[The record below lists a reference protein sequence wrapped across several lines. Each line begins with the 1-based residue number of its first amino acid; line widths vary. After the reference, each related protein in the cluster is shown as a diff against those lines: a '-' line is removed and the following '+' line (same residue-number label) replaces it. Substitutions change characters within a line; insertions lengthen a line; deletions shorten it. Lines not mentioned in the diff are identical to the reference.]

1 MRKLLENKVAIVTGA
16 GAGIGKATTKLFTI
30 EGAVVYALDIKG
42 MQWVTEEGYD
52 ANQIVPVELDI
63 CDFATVKEVVMAAK
77 KAYGH
82 IDVLANIAGLISYEL
97 MPMIDYEKFRKM
109 LDVNVVALIHLMSLV
124 SRIMAREQSGSIINM
139 ASMVGEKGS
148 KGQLSYAA
156 TKGAVIAAT
165 KSAAKE
171 LAESPLTRITGG
183 ISKLA
188 FKGNVENLAKET
200 INQIE
205 IYGGGSDVLTG
216 DIESFSVSTGL
227 AYIRINYANLSGN
240 IETLG
245 VCTGLTN
252 IGLEGSL
259 QVVGTVEG
267 LLDAMFTNGRRSG
280 QVTVNVKGT
289 SATYNGNVPTSDLVA
304 TFTNSGWTIA

>member
-16 GAGIGKATTKLFTI
+16 GAGIGKATTKLFAI

-63 CDFATVKEVVMAAK
+63 CDFATVKEVVMTAK
-77 KAYGH
+77 KVYGH

-109 LDVNVVALIHLMSLV
+109 LDVNVVALVHLMSLV
-124 SRIMAREQSGSIINM
+124 SRIMTRQQSGSIINM

-171 LAESPLTRITGG
+171 LAESHIRVNAIAPGMVGSDRFKAVLEEKFAQKINDIPFGRLAEPEEVANFCLFLASDQSKYITGQIIG
-183 ISKLA
+183 ID
-188 FKGNVENLAKET
+188 
-200 INQIE
+200 
-205 IYGGGSDVLTG
+205 GGA
-216 DIESFSVSTGL
+216 I
-227 AYIRINYANLSGN
+227 I
-240 IETLG
+240 
-245 VCTGLTN
+245 
-252 IGLEGSL
+252 
-259 QVVGTVEG
+259 
-267 LLDAMFTNGRRSG
+267 
-280 QVTVNVKGT
+280 
-289 SATYNGNVPTSDLVA
+289 
-304 TFTNSGWTIA
+304 

>member
-1 MRKLLENKVAIVTGA
+1 MNTLMFKLPDSVTDDALLRLGEIKFHVTCTDSSVAEINMMRNAITSSGGARIIGDGYFTNESGTENLGKTIAYGDGLLSLDFYLKGTEFDLYISDKYTMYLLTTVAPATSTAWDFIVVDGSFDSM
-16 GAGIGKATTKLFTI
+16 TKLQQLNLYRV
-30 EGAVVYALDIKG
+30 GGLS
-42 MQWVTEEGYD
+42 
-52 ANQIVPVELDI
+52 
-63 CDFATVKEVVMAAK
+63 
-77 KAYGH
+77 
-82 IDVLANIAGLISYEL
+82 IDL
-97 MPMIDYEKFRKM
+97 
-109 LDVNVVALIHLMSLV
+109 
-124 SRIMAREQSGSIINM
+124 
-139 ASMVGEKGS
+139 
-148 KGQLSYAA
+148 
-156 TKGAVIAAT
+156 
-165 KSAAKE
+165 KE

-289 SATYNGNVPTSDLVA
+289 SATYNGNVPTAELVA
-304 TFTNSGWTIA
+304 TFSGSGWTVA